1 MGKQIIDV
9 VYVLGTGS
17 RWNDNE
23 IRFSLRSIEKNLRNF
38 RNVYIVGHCPEFLQN
53 VIHIKSRDVFDP
65 GKNADGNIIKKVLLA
80 CKEKGLSDDFL
91 FINDDHLVL
100 KPIQVSKVP
109 SFHKGDMKDFPAE
122 YWKLNF
128 WRSRLRRTF
137 DALLLSK
144 LSTLHFDCHTPIL
157 FNKLKFPEIIS
168 AFNYQDDIGYT
179 MKSLYGNV
187 MYPNAPLLTNQ
198 KRTVFRPFTRAELS
212 ERFRGPQFL
221 SFNDQ
226 GLNASLKWWLIEK
239 FPAKSGFEK
248 DTPSDRI
255 FELFD
260 WLKSGKDYQKGVA
273 IFQRYYKGVN
283 IIRMFKMGETP
294 VLRKKLEFKI
304 LQTINRL

>member
-1 MGKQIIDV
+1 
-9 VYVLGTGS
+9 
-17 RWNDNE
+17 
-23 IRFSLRSIEKNLRNF
+23 
-38 RNVYIVGHCPEFLQN
+38 
-53 VIHIKSRDVFDP
+53 
-65 GKNADGNIIKKVLLA
+65 
-80 CKEKGLSDDFL
+80 
-91 FINDDHLVL
+91 
-100 KPIQVSKVP
+100 
-109 SFHKGDMKDFPAE
+109 
-122 YWKLNF
+122 
-128 WRSRLRRTF
+128 LRRTF

-144 LSTLHFDCHTPIL
+144 LRTLHFDCHTPIL

-179 MKSLYGNV
+179 MKSLYGNR
-187 MYPNAPLLTNQ
+187 MYPDAPLLTNQ

-212 ERFRGPQFL
+212 ERFRGVQFL

-248 DTPSDRI
+248 DIPSDRI

-260 WLKSGKDYQKGVA
+260 WFKTGKDYQKGVA